1 MFKLGIQICSSVQ
14 CHELKHLA
22 KYMFYAFMLVFCVL
36 ATKILNGVVPSIA
49 DEGVWVCRASLEK
62 FVCEE
67 VYESA
72 DGGHLKLCVKIWYWG
87 APRKISYDA

>member
-1 MFKLGIQICSSVQ
+1 VSGSEKLFTYKKTLLHPGRRVLQ
-14 CHELKHLA
+14 

-36 ATKILNGVVPSIA
+36 AKKILNGVFPSIV
-49 DEGVWVCRASLEK
+49 DEGVWVCRASLEE

-72 DGGHLKLCVKIWYWG
+72 DGGHLKLRVKI
-87 APRKISYDA
+87 

>member
-1 MFKLGIQICSSVQ
+1 
-14 CHELKHLA
+14 
-22 KYMFYAFMLVFCVL
+22 MFYAFMLVFCVL
-36 ATKILNGVVPSIA
+36 AKKILNGIVPSIA
-49 DEGVWVCRASLEK
+49 DEGVWVCRASLEI

-72 DGGHLKLCVKIWYWG
+72 DGSHLKLRVKICYWG